1 MAWTA
6 LIAPDWPQL
15 QAIIERD
22 VVHRAGQL
30 TRVGWA
36 GAVTGLHRTVVWHNA
51 TVEIRE
57 RPNDQVRLDGR
68 GLLFVPSVFIY
79 PGLGIY
85 LDPRGDQRWS
95 TPPGAAPRS
104 GRPSRAHPDHCAG
117 CWEPQGLICWS
128 FLTPPP
134 RPANWWQRPACLWA
148 PLAATSASCS
158 TPDCSAVHAR
168 DERCS
173 TNEPR

>member
-1 MAWTA
+1 MWPGTRVTDRQVSRRDVVDQVAHTLQMAWTA

-57 RPNDQVRLDGR
+57 RPNDQVRFDGR

-79 PGLGIY
+79 PGIGIY

-117 CWEPQGLICWS
+117 CWEHQG
-128 FLTPPP
+128 
-134 RPANWWQRPACLWA
+134 Q
-148 PLAATSASCS
+148 SAGYS
-158 TPDCSAVHAR
+158 
-168 DERCS
+168 
-173 TNEPR
+173 